1 MRYFATS
8 EHVGAK
14 DKYAFA
20 LFFFCFFGVF
30 IADN

>member
-20 LFFFCFFGVF
+20 LFFLFFLVVF